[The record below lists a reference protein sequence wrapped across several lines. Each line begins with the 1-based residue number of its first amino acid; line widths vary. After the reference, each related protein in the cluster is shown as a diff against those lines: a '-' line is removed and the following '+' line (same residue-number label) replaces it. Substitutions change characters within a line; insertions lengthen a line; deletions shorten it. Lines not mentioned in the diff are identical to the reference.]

1 MGLKFEQR
9 AWFVCMGYLES
20 PSKGVAFGQT
30 WYVWDGYNQL
40 DQKTEVWTAH
50 GPCALLDFSYRSL
63 CFPRT
68 KEELTRAGETSNFP
82 LWSCLIY
89 KAKNKIYFL

>member
-1 MGLKFEQR
+1 LNSRLGLCIWAIWKAR
-9 AWFVCMGYLES
+9 VKVLLSVIPGIYGM
-20 PSKGVAFGQT
+20 
-30 WYVWDGYNQL
+30 GYNQL